1 MVRTLINPHYF
12 VVTVPRFILILWFQC
27 YIVNKMNVRARW
39 WLANVYLFTTVTWG
53 AILICCIGFSFTKQ
67 LRVFQMG
74 GPLVLIFFLCVG
86 LDTLFCIMLCEF
98 GNEGEIMKIEEE
110 EAPEIVDMVGL
121 PGQMIPD
128 VEHEGKRI

>member
-39 WLANVYLFTTVTWG
+39 CLAKVYLFTTVIWGLILTG
-53 AILICCIGFSFTKQ
+53 AIGATFSGRIWWE
-67 LRVFQMG
+67 LG
-74 GPLVLIFFLCVG
+74 GTLVLIFFLCVG

-98 GNEGEIMKIEEE
+98 GNEGERMKREEE